1 MEIVLKEAYYNPSSP
16 ASFSGFE
23 KLYQFL
29 KKNGQYK
36 ILRRTIKQWL
46 AKQEAYTSHHPVRRR
61 FKRPKVLSF
70 SKNYQWDTDTANM
83 VKYRKL
89 NDNYAYF
96 VVFIDIFTR
105 YLYTRPMYTL
115 TGKEMKQVMSNI
127 FEESGVK
134 PQKIRSDQGSEYKN
148 SELSKFLRTSKVDQI
163 FTYYETKANYAER
176 IIKTIKLKI
185 FKFLTANESFR
196 WVDNLQNFTVSYNN
210 TRHRSI
216 KMSPTKAQT
225 SSQYDVWS
233 YQYGLKSKG
242 IKNEKMTMR
251 KTRSNPKRVKF
262 KYKVGDRV
270 KISYLKNSFDREYA
284 QKWSGEIFTII
295 DKKLNQDIPMYQLK
309 DYQNEVIT
317 SFFYEPEL
325 QIAFLDENM
334 IYKIEKILKK
344 RKRKGISEVLVK
356 WKGWPSKFNSWIAES
371 DMEDL

>member
-1 MEIVLKEAYYNPSSP
+1 
-16 ASFSGFE
+16 
-23 KLYQFL
+23 
-29 KKNGQYK
+29 
-36 ILRRTIKQWL
+36 
-46 AKQEAYTSHHPVRRR
+46 
-61 FKRPKVLSF
+61 
-70 SKNYQWDTDTANM
+70 M
-83 VKYRKL
+83 VKYRKS

-105 YLYTRPMYTL
+105 YLYTRPLYTL

-148 SELSKFLRTSKVDQI
+148 SEVTKFLRTSKVDQI

-176 IIKTIKLKI
+176 VIKMIKLKI
-185 FKFLTANESFR
+185 FKYLTANESFR
-196 WVDNLQNFTVSYNN
+196 WVDNLKNFTASYNN

-225 SSQYDVWS
+225 SNQYDVWS
-233 YQYGLKSKG
+233 YQYGLKSKD
-242 IKNEKMTMR
+242 IKKEKKTMSKIR
-251 KTRSNPKRVKF
+251 SKTKRVKF

-295 DKKLNQDIPMYQLK
+295 DRKLNQDIPMYQIK

-325 QIAFLDENM
+325 QLTFLDENM

-356 WKGWPSKFNSWIAES
+356 WKGWPSKFNSWIPES